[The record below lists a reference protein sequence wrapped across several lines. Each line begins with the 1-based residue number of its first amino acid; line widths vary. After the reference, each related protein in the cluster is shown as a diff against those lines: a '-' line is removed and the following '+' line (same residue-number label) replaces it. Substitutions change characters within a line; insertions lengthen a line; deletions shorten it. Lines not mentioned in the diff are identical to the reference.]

1 MLPERVSNP
10 WPLTYES
17 GALSIALR
25 GPAPQ
30 ESINCFDKFVD
41 MPFNSWCYILMLCPK
56 IVLPH
61 NYGLSRLLINKLS
74 EPIYQKCRL
83 CAYRAHHVVRRVML
97 ENVSMEHEC
106 PREVFLFPIL
116 YNKCEEYFFSL
127 LLIHSRKI
135 GLAIPVRVVGSG
147 DGDG

>member
-1 MLPERVSNP
+1 
-10 WPLTYES
+10 
-17 GALSIALR
+17 
-25 GPAPQ
+25 
-30 ESINCFDKFVD
+30 
-41 MPFNSWCYILMLCPK
+41 
-56 IVLPH
+56 
-61 NYGLSRLLINKLS
+61 
-74 EPIYQKCRL
+74 
-83 CAYRAHHVVRRVML
+83 ML